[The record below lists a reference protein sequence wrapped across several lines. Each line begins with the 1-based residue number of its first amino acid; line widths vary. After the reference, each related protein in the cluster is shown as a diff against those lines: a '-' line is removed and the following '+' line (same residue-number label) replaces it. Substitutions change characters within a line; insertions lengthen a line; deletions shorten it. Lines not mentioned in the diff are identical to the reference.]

1 MTNKTITLTDGLYE
15 YLKSVSL
22 REPPIL
28 QRLRLET
35 SRYPL
40 ANMQIAPEQ
49 GQFMALLIELMGAA
63 RALEVGVFTG
73 YSALWTALALP
84 PEGKLVACDID
95 ESCTK
100 VAQRYWKEAGVA
112 DKIDLRLAPAME
124 TMNWLI
130 SVGEE
135 ESYDF
140 IFIDA
145 DKESY
150 LAYYEGALRLL
161 RAGGLIAVDNV
172 LWSGKVADPGAN
184 EPSTLALRRFNEM
197 LYRDSRVN
205 ISMLPVADGLTLAIK
220 R

>member
-22 REPPIL
+22 REPPLL
-28 QRLRLET
+28 QRLREET
-35 SRYPL
+35 GHLPM

-49 GQFMALLIELMGAA
+49 GQFMALLIELMGAT

-95 ESCTK
+95 ESYTN
-100 VAQRYWKEAGVA
+100 VAQRYWQEAGVA
-112 DKIDLRLAPAME
+112 DKIELRLAPAIE

-130 SVGEE
+130 SMGERQ
-135 ESYDF
+135 SYDF

-145 DKESY
+145 DKQSY
-150 LAYYEGALRLL
+150 LGYYEGALRLL
-161 RAGGLIAVDNV
+161 RPGGLIAVDNV
-172 LWSGKVADPGAN
+172 LWSGRVADPAASDP
-184 EPSTLALRRFNEM
+184 ETLALRHFNEV
-197 LYRDSRVN
+197 LCRDSRVN
-205 ISMLPVADGLTLAIK
+205 ISLLPVADGLTLAVK

>member
-28 QRLRLET
+28 QRLRWET
-35 SRYPL
+35 SRYPM

-49 GQFMALLIELMGAA
+49 GQFMALLIMLMGAT

-95 ESCTK
+95 ESYTN
-100 VAQRYWKEAGVA
+100 VAQRYWQEAGVA
-112 DKIDLRLAPAME
+112 DRIELRLAPAIE

-130 SVGEE
+130 NMGEE
-135 ESYDF
+135 QTYDF

-145 DKESY
+145 DKQSQ

-161 RAGGLIAVDNV
+161 RPGGLIAVDNV
-172 LWSGKVADPGAN
+172 LWSGKVADPAAN
-184 EPSTLALRRFNEM
+184 DPETLALRQFNEV
-197 LYRDSRVN
+197 LHRDSRVN
-205 ISMLPVADGLTLAIK
+205 ISLLPVADGLTLAVK
-220 R
+220 H

>member
-1 MTNKTITLTDGLYE
+1 MTNKTITLTDELYE

-28 QRLRLET
+28 QRLRWET
-35 SRYPL
+35 SRYPM

-49 GQFMALLIELMGAA
+49 GQFMALLIMLMGAT

-95 ESCTK
+95 ESYTN
-100 VAQRYWKEAGVA
+100 VAQRYWQEAGVA
-112 DKIDLRLAPAME
+112 DRIELRLAPAIE

-130 SVGEE
+130 NMGEE
-135 ESYDF
+135 QTYDF

-145 DKESY
+145 DKQSY

-172 LWSGKVADPGAN
+172 LWSGKVADPAAN
-184 EPSTLALRRFNEM
+184 DPETLALRQLNEV
-197 LYRDSRVN
+197 LHRDSRVN
-205 ISMLPVADGLTLAIK
+205 ISLLPIADGLTLAVK

>member
-28 QRLRLET
+28 ERLRSET
-35 SRYPL
+35 SGYPM

-49 GQFMALLIELMGAA
+49 GQFIALLIELMGAT

-95 ESCTK
+95 ESYTN
-100 VAQRYWKEAGVA
+100 VAQRYWQEAGVA
-112 DKIDLRLAPAME
+112 DKIDLRLAPAIE

-130 SVGEE
+130 SMGEE
-135 ESYDF
+135 QTYDF
-140 IFIDA
+140 IFVDA

-161 RAGGLIAVDNV
+161 RPGGLIAVDNV
-172 LWSGKVADPGAN
+172 LWSGRVADPAA
-184 EPSTLALRRFNEM
+184 SDLQTLALRQFNEV
-197 LYRDSRVN
+197 LYRDARVN
-205 ISMLPVADGLTLAIK
+205 ISLLPVADGLTLAIK

>member
-1 MTNKTITLTDGLYE
+1 MTNKTITLTDELYE

-28 QRLRLET
+28 QRLREET
-35 SRYPL
+35 SHYSM

-49 GQFMALLIELMGAA
+49 GQFMALLIELMGAS

-95 ESCTK
+95 ESYTN
-100 VAQRYWKEAGVA
+100 VAQRYWEEAGVA
-112 DKIDLRLAPAME
+112 EKIELRLAPAIE
-124 TMNWLI
+124 TLNWLI
-130 SVGEE
+130 SMGEE
-135 ESYDF
+135 QTYDF

-161 RAGGLIAVDNV
+161 RPGGLIAVDNV
-172 LWSGKVADPGAN
+172 LWSGRVADPAASD
-184 EPSTLALRRFNEM
+184 PQTLALRQFNDV
-197 LYRDSRVN
+197 LHRDPRVG
-205 ISMLPVADGLTLAIK
+205 ISLLSVADGLSLALK